1 MPSFFQEIIRGGNK
15 LVYILTGAAL
25 IAVISLMSILQN
37 KRKPQPK
44 SKRIEMV
51 LALFSTLLFIPYM
64 VIAVMAYTHGAD
76 LESLQRFGVLRT
88 IQAIQNS
95 PVTDRSA
102 DLDQPGNILIYY
114 RFGCRDCEAI
124 YDSLKTEVAGK
135 EDIYWV
141 ASRQSEGQEL
151 LQKYAVSEV
160 PAGVVIQNDD
170 MYISYM
176 LCSFVYDDTG
186 EKDGIQ
192 QLDLYALNR
201 LLELQ
206 KREK

>member
-1 MPSFFQEIIRGGNK
+1 M
-15 LVYILTGAAL
+15 VYILTGAAL

-124 YDSLKTEVAGK
+124 YDSLKAEVAGK
-135 EDIYWV
+135 EDIYWL

>member
-15 LVYILTGAAL
+15 LVYILTGTAL
-25 IAVISLMSILQN
+25 TAIISLIGILQN

-76 LESLQRFGVLRT
+76 MESLQKFGVLRT

-95 PVTDRSA
+95 PVTDRSD

-114 RFGCRDCEAI
+114 RFGCGDCEAI
-124 YDSLKTEVAGK
+124 YDCLKAEVDGK
-135 EDIYWV
+135 ENIYWV
-141 ASRQSEGQEL
+141 ASRQSEGQKL
-151 LQKYAVSEV
+151 LQKYTVSEV
-160 PAGVVIQNDD
+160 PAGVIIQNDG
-170 MYISYM
+170 MYISHV
-176 LCSFVYDDTG
+176 LCSPVYDDAD
-186 EKDGIQ
+186 EKGGIQ
-192 QLDLYALNR
+192 QLDIYALNR
-201 LLELQ
+201 LLDLQ
-206 KREK
+206 KRVR